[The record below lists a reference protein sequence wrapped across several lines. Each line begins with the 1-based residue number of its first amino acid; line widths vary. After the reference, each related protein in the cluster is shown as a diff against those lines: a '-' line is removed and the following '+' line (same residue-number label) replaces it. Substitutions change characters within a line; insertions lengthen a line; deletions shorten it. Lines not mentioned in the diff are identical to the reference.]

1 MFKLGN
7 TARNIREKNSSS
19 EEKPQKKISA
29 IGEGDNPSA
38 TSVQSPNDGKTIIG
52 AGVIIEGKICGSGN
66 LIIEGLMKGDVEL
79 EGSSI
84 TVGPKGRIE
93 GEIIAKDTIINGQMN
108 GKINAAGT
116 VNIARHAD
124 FCGEIKAKNISID
137 DGAFFNGKIDLDR
150 EPNQN
155 IDTTNGLMFKPIE
168 KQNKVS
174 LVSTAKRVTP

>member
-1 MFKLGN
+1 
-7 TARNIREKNSSS
+7 
-19 EEKPQKKISA
+19 
-29 IGEGDNPSA
+29 
-38 TSVQSPNDGKTIIG
+38 
-52 AGVIIEGKICGSGN
+52 
-66 LIIEGLMKGDVEL
+66 MKGDVEL

-116 VNIARHAD
+116 VNIAQHAD

-155 IDTTNGLMFKPIE
+155 IETINGLMFKPIE

-174 LVSTAKRVTP
+174 LVSTAERSK